1 MPSFS
6 ESLRALRIQSG
17 YPSSRGFFNGLGGRR
32 FFGCTY
38 RQYLNVERGSRTPS
52 AVLME
57 KISVGLQLAMS
68 HDRESAQNLLLA
80 YLRSLVGDG
89 ALLKLII
96 QTMRPSGAPA
106 LTRSLGRRS
115 NEGVVPLTREQS
127 DFIRSNFENYWTFSL
142 LASDCA
148 TWSAEDLAG
157 ILGGAP
163 RAVEKA
169 LGVGPFELATKTA
182 PLSELHPDQT
192 HRHPSTQCFRT
203 ETSC

>member
-96 QTMRPSGAPA
+96 QTMRPSESSGS

-127 DFIRSNFENYWTFSL
+127 DFIRSNFEN
-142 LASDCA
+142 
-148 TWSAEDLAG
+148 
-157 ILGGAP
+157 
-163 RAVEKA
+163 
-169 LGVGPFELATKTA
+169 
-182 PLSELHPDQT
+182 
-192 HRHPSTQCFRT
+192 
-203 ETSC
+203 